1 MCFLSEQ
8 SFSLSERGSCTDIK
22 WKPWLNGWLE
32 FVNLHLLLCCISFRV
47 AHYEGGAVCSHARS
61 LWRLEPLRIA
71 WVPLF
76 DNMCITIIHFSMTLL
91 YANTYS
97 FVPVGSWSGGHI
109 KWGQSFRIRHIT
121 TGRYLCLDE
130 EKGLLLVDAE
140 KANSKMSAFCFR
152 ISKVFVMQSQPWIVF
167 ETLLCSI

>member
-1 MCFLSEQ
+1 M
-8 SFSLSERGSCTDIK
+8 
-22 WKPWLNGWLE
+22 
-32 FVNLHLLLCCISFRV
+32 
-47 AHYEGGAVCSHARS
+47 CSHARS

-71 WVPLF
+71 CVASF
-76 DNMCITIIHFSMTLL
+76 DSMHITIIHFQLL
-91 YANTYS
+91 SVSNFHLS
-97 FVPVGSWSGGHI
+97 VPVGRWSGGHI

-152 ISKVFVMQSQPWIVF
+152 ISKVICHAKSNICLRPDSVAFPKLVIMIDV
-167 ETLLCSI
+167 LLIENTGEN